1 MVLADDQSLVG
12 QEQEQE
18 QACPVNDAGSKGGD
32 PRSSQ
37 SASPFVAAGA
47 GNCYFQG
54 RDEAG
59 NRRIKE
65 QSRLASQSKGNL
77 LAAGLAGKKK

>member
-1 MVLADDQSLVG
+1 MALADDRSLVG

-32 PRSSQ
+32 SRSSQ

-47 GNCYFQG
+47 GIQG

-59 NRRIKE
+59 NRKIKE
-65 QSRLASQSKGNL
+65 QSRLASQSRGNL